1 MTRARPRYLYRVVK
15 SEQPDET
22 AFSSPARQGRRLQP
36 PITPEVLGAWRSVS
50 FWDTPEAAEELA
62 RAYPKLGQ
70 WIATVELPPEIA
82 PVPYG
87 RLDTGTL
94 RPTRPTCCERWY
106 GSYPF
111 GRVTVR

>member
-87 RLDTGTL
+87 SPGHWDVEADPTDLL
-94 RPTRPTCCERWY
+94 RALV
-106 GSYPF
+106 
-111 GRVTVR
+111 RVVPVR